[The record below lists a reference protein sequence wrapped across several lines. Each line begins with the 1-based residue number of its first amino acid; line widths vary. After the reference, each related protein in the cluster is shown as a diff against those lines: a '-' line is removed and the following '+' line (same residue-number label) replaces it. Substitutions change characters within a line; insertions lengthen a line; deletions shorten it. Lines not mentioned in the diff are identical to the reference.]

1 MSVRI
6 NRTTDAARTIL
17 QIAGRLESEVVPL
30 LEQESRSV
38 QGMLTLDLS
47 QLISADEAGI
57 KLLRE
62 LASRGAQLEGA
73 SHYVQTLLDVK
84 Q

>member
-17 QIAGRLESEVVPL
+17 QISGRLESEVVPL

-57 KLLRE
+57 KMLRE
-62 LASRGAQLEGA
+62 LVSRGAKLEGA
-73 SHYVQTLLDVK
+73 SHFVQTLMDVK